1 MDVLSCD
8 EVGEIINFM
17 DMQGIEQLRLTSK
30 KLKNFIDNSHYFSRL
45 LSQFKNMEITGYTQY
60 KMIYT
65 SKNFHS
71 FVSHIDKDSIKDV
84 NHHLNNGLDTNFI
97 PGFIRPQ
104 MIRSMEM
111 LDLLLKR
118 GLEPLSFID
127 DLQSVDQILLIK
139 MVNSGL
145 IPFALLDEK
154 VNYYALAAYPSQTMS
169 HQEYNHVVDKM
180 MYYHQLQESCAT
192 FKC

>member
-1 MDVLSCD
+1 MDLLSSD

-17 DMQGIEQLRLTSK
+17 DMQGIEQLRLTSR

-45 LSQFKNMEITGYTQY
+45 LAQFKDLEITGYTQY

-71 FVSHIDKDSIKDV
+71 FVSHIDKNSIKDV
-84 NHHLNNGLDTNFI
+84 NHHLNNGLNMNFI

-104 MIRSMEM
+104 MIHSMEM

-127 DLQSVDQILLIK
+127 DLQSADQILLIQMAK
-139 MVNSGL
+139 RGL
-145 IPFALLDEK
+145 IPLSLLDEK
-154 VNYYALAAYPSQTMS
+154 VNYYACAAYPSQTMS
-169 HQEYNHVVDKM
+169 HEEYNHVVDQM
-180 MYYHQLQESCAT
+180 MYYHQLHESCTT